1 MAQDN
6 YDSCL
11 SFVLT
16 WEGGN
21 KFTNDPKDPGGPT
34 RYGVTQAVYDAYR
47 QRHDLPKRTVYMI
60 DPVEVSTIYHD
71 EYWAPIGCDSLPTG
85 VDLLAFDIG
94 VNSGLGRVRPWLI
107 DTMMMLP
114 GDRIR
119 ALDAKRR
126 GFWRH
131 LAIFGRFG
139 RGWLRREDACL
150 ALALKMDKPKVVSTI
165 TGK

>member
-1 MAQDN
+1 MADA
-6 YDSCL
+6 DFPDCL
-11 SFVLT
+11 AFVLQM
-16 WEGGN
+16 EGGN

-34 RYGVTQAVYDAYR
+34 RYGVTQNTYDAYR
-47 QRHDLPKRTVYMI
+47 QRHDLPKRSVYLI
-60 DPVEVSTIYHD
+60 GPAEVSDIYRN
-71 EYWAPIGCDSLPTG
+71 EYWLPIGCDKLPPG
-85 VDLLAFDIG
+85 VDLLAMDIG
-94 VNSGLGRVRPWLI
+94 VNSGVGRIKPWLL
-107 DTMMMLP
+107 DTIQMLP

-139 RGWLRREDACL
+139 LGWMRREDACL
-150 ALALKMDKPKVVSTI
+150 ALALRMDKPKVVSTI